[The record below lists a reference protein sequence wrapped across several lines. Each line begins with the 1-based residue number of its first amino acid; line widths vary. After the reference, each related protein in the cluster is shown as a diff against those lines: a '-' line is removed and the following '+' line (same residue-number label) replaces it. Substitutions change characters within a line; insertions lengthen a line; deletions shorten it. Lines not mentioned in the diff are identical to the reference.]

1 MTRGW
6 KVGLGLLAGVIV
18 LNLGLA
24 ALRSATGGT
33 PGGPTSSS
41 YATASDGAAAFASLL
56 AGAGHEV
63 VRERVTP
70 QRAAL
75 DPSDTVVV
83 LDAPFVLPEDASALR
98 RFLLRGGRLIASSS
112 QGSSWLRRVVSRPP
126 DWGAR
131 PITVARPLVPVSELR
146 GVRRIEPAG
155 TGAWVRAGSSLP
167 VLGDR
172 QGSILDVA
180 AVGRGRALLLAD
192 SSPLQNGK
200 LARADNARLA
210 SALAGPPARRVLF
223 FENYHGFGPGTG
235 LSAIPARWQLA
246 ILLAGIATLVFML
259 ARVRRLG
266 PAEHATRPFAP
277 SRREY
282 VDSLAATLARTSDR
296 GEAIAPLRRELRD
309 RITRRSGLPPD
320 APDADVAAA
329 AARLGLASVEIQ
341 SLLRAGPPFDE
352 LAIGRA
358 FARTAPE
365 RSAR

>member
-1 MTRGW
+1 LTRGW
-6 KVGLGLLAGVIV
+6 KIALALLAGIVV

-41 YATASDGAAAFASLL
+41 YATAPDGAAAFASLL
-56 AGAGHEV
+56 ARAGHDV

-70 QRAAL
+70 HRTAL

-83 LDAPFVLPEDASALR
+83 LDAPFVLPSDATALR
-98 RFLLRGGRLIASSS
+98 RFLLRGGRLIASS

-126 DWGAR
+126 GWGAH
-131 PITVARPLVPVSELR
+131 PVTVARPLVPVSELR
-146 GVRRIEPAG
+146 GVRRVEPAG
-155 TGAWVRAGSSLP
+155 IGAWVRAGSSLP

-172 QGSILDVA
+172 RGSILDIA

-192 SSPLQNGK
+192 SSPLQNVQ

-223 FENYHGFGPGTG
+223 FENYHGYGRGTG

-266 PAEHATRPFAP
+266 PAEHAARPFAP

-282 VDSLAATLARTSDR
+282 VDSLAATLAKTRDR
-296 GEAIAPLRRELRD
+296 GEAIAPVRRELRD
-309 RITRRSGLPPD
+309 RITRRSGLPPT

-329 AARLGLASVEIQ
+329 AARLGLTSVEIQ

-365 RSAR
+365 RKPA